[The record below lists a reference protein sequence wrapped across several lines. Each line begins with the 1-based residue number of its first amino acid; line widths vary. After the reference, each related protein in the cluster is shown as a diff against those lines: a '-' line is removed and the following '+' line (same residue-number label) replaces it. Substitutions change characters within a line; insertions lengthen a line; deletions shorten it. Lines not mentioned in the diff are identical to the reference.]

1 MEKTKVKYLDS
12 LQVYRGLAA
21 LFVVIHHNTA
31 SIRYYHDFDSSILNF
46 IGQIGKYGVDFF
58 FVLSGFII
66 SYTSISKVNEKGT
79 LGKYIKNRFL
89 RIYVPYLPI
98 GVFVYLIYM
107 FLPSISNANREISAL
122 TSFTLIPHG
131 KPALSV
137 AWTLTFELLF
147 YIFLKLFVFIF
158 IPCIM
163 SDELITTGSLP

>member
-66 SYTSISKVNEKGT
+66 SYTSISKVNEKVSLIGSCII
-79 LGKYIKNRFL
+79 GYIYS
-89 RIYVPYLPI
+89 YV
-98 GVFVYLIYM
+98 
-107 FLPSISNANREISAL
+107 
-122 TSFTLIPHG
+122 
-131 KPALSV
+131 
-137 AWTLTFELLF
+137 FENSSTYF
-147 YIFLKLFVFIF
+147 FKRKLNV
-158 IPCIM
+158 
-163 SDELITTGSLP
+163 